1 MNPRWLA
8 VPALLAL
15 AGCKDP
21 ATTYRNAAKQLTFT
35 LEQVEPNVQLAYPLE
50 QSRLDLRLTVN
61 ADNPTAVRF
70 KARSIRG
77 DISLDTDGANHFVG
91 QMGVTKGVDL
101 QPGASTPVV
110 VDMSF
115 SFRDLRKAGA
125 ALKSVASGNRPGVWH
140 LDGEMGLDVL
150 GVTVTV
156 PLRIKKA
163 AGAP

>member
-1 MNPRWLA
+1 MNARWLA

-21 ATTYRNAAKQLTFT
+21 AATYRNAAKQLTFT

-91 QMGVTKGVDL
+91 QMGVAKGVDL
-101 QPGASTPVV
+101 LAAQGRSAQEPVQEPTQEPNQY
-110 VDMSF
+110 
-115 SFRDLRKAGA
+115 AGA
-125 ALKSVASGNRPGVWH
+125 EESVGSDEPTDPAAP
-140 LDGEMGLDVL
+140 
-150 GVTVTV
+150 TV
-156 PLRIKKA
+156 
-163 AGAP
+163 